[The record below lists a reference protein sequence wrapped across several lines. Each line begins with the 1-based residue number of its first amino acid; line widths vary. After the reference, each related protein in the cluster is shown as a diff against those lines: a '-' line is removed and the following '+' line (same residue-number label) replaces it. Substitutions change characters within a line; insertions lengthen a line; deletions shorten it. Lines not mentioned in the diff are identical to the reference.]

1 MRSLA
6 LAGLCAAIGLATPLH
21 AQGVETGTDTIRVY
35 AAAAPACVVG
45 EVRASGEANATF
57 VPDSAGGTVRISQ
70 LVDPQTAEPTATAIA
85 LAIPAVCNSA
95 HRLIVESAEGG
106 LQRAGGQPGMRGS
119 ATSFGDFLPYDVAI
133 DWASRSVTRTSDQPI
148 AANTQDA
155 ASGDLN
161 IGIAIPAGGT
171 VLTAGS
177 YSDTILVRFE
187 PAS

>member
-1 MRSLA
+1 MRPTTL
-6 LAGLCAAIGLATPLH
+6 LCVGGLIGLSSPLH

-35 AAAAPACVVG
+35 ADAAPACVVG
-45 EVRASGEANATF
+45 QVRASNGANATF
-57 VPDSAGGTVRISQ
+57 VPDSAGGTVQIAQ
-70 LVDPQTAEPTATAIA
+70 LVDPQTAEPTATQIA
-85 LAIPAVCNSA
+85 LAIPAICNSA

-119 ATSFGDFLPYDVAI
+119 PTSFGDFLPYNVAV
-133 DWASRSVTRTSDQPI
+133 DWASGSITRTSDQPVS
-148 AANTQDA
+148 ADTQDA

-161 IGIAIPAGGT
+161 IGIDVPAGGS

-177 YSDTILVRFE
+177 YSDTILIRFE